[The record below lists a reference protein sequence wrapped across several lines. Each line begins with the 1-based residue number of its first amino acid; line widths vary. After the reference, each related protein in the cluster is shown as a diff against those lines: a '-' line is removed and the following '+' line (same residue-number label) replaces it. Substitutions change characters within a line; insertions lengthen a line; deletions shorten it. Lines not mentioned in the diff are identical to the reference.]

1 MTKILHAGRYE
12 ITPGKKI
19 DLDKYDPNDTSG
31 FEGKDDEEKEESK
44 KLNEKL
50 RELQEKLFA
59 EHKKKVLVVLQAM
72 DTGGKDGVIHRVFQ
86 GVNPQGVRV
95 AHFGVPTPEEKDHDF
110 LWRIHKQVP
119 GNGELV
125 IFNRS
130 HYEGVLVERV
140 HELVPENIWQLRYE
154 QINNFERLLSEE
166 GTTMLKFYLHI
177 SKDEQ
182 KRRLRERLEDP
193 SKEWKFNKLDLPER
207 KHWKDYMQAYQDALN
222 KTSTEWA
229 SWYIIPANHK
239 WYRDLLVSHIIV
251 KSLESLDLH
260 YPKLNRKQRTSIIIK

>member
-1 MTKILHAGRYE
+1 MTKLLHTGRYE
-12 ITPGKKI
+12 IKPRQKI
-19 DLDKYDPNDTSG
+19 DLDDYDPNDTSG
-31 FEGKDDEEKEESK
+31 FEGKDENEKEESQ

-50 RELQEKLFA
+50 RELQEKLYA

-140 HELVPENIWQLRYE
+140 HDLVPEKGWQRRYQ
-154 QINNFERLLSEE
+154 QITDFERLLSEE
-166 GTTMLKFYLHI
+166 DTTILKFYLHI

-182 KRRLRERLEDP
+182 KKRLLERLQDP
-193 SKEWKFNKLDLPER
+193 SKEWKFNQLDLPER
-207 KHWKDYMQAYQDALN
+207 KHWEEYMKAYQDALN
-222 KTSTEWA
+222 ETSTELATWH
-229 SWYIIPANHK
+229 IIPANHK
-239 WYRDLLVSHIIV
+239 WYRDLVVSRIIV
-251 KSLESLDLH
+251 KSLEKLDLH
-260 YPKLNRKQRTSIIIK
+260 YPKLDEKQRSLISIK

>member
-1 MTKILHAGRYE
+1 MTKLLHTGRYE
-12 ITPGKKI
+12 IKPRQKI
-19 DLDKYDPNDTSG
+19 DLDDYDPNDTSG
-31 FEGKDDEEKEESK
+31 FDGKDENEKEESQ

-50 RELQEKLFA
+50 RELQEKLYA

-110 LWRIHKQVP
+110 LWRIHKQAS

-140 HELVPENIWQLRYE
+140 HNLVPDKVWQQRYR
-154 QINNFERLLSEE
+154 QINDFERILSEE
-166 GTTMLKFYLHI
+166 DTTILKFYLHI

-182 KRRLRERLEDP
+182 KKRLRERLQDP
-193 SKEWKFNKLDLPER
+193 TKEWKFNELDLPER
-207 KHWKDYMQAYQDALN
+207 KHWEHYMKAYQDALN
-222 KTSTEWA
+222 ETSTEWA
-229 SWYIIPANHK
+229 TWNIIPANHK
-239 WYRDLLVSHIIV
+239 WYRDLLVSQIIV
-251 KSLESLDLH
+251 KSLENLNLH
-260 YPKLNRKQRTSIIIK
+260 YPKLSKKQRSSIIIK

>member
-1 MTKILHAGRYE
+1 MTKLLHTARYE
-12 ITPGKKI
+12 VKPGQKI
-19 DLDKYDPNDTSG
+19 DLDDYDPNDTSG
-31 FEGKDDEEKEESK
+31 FEGKDENEKEESQ
-44 KLNEKL
+44 KLNERL
-50 RELQEKLFA
+50 RELQEKLYA

-86 GVNPQGVRV
+86 GVNPQGVHV

-140 HELVPENIWQLRYE
+140 HNLVPEKAWQRRYR
-154 QINNFERLLSEE
+154 QINDFERILSEE
-166 GTTMLKFYLHI
+166 DTTILKFYLHI

-182 KRRLRERLEDP
+182 KKRLLERLQDP
-193 SKEWKFNKLDLPER
+193 SKEWKFNELDLPER
-207 KHWKDYMQAYQDALN
+207 KHWEEYMKAYQDALN
-222 KTSTEWA
+222 ETSTELATWH
-229 SWYIIPANHK
+229 IIPANHK
-239 WYRDLLVSHIIV
+239 WYRDLLVSRIIV
-251 KSLESLDLH
+251 KSLERLDLH
-260 YPKLNRKQRTSIIIK
+260 YPKLDEKQRSLIIIK